1 MLTLPEELVLLALDT
16 ESGAVS
22 SCGSRLS
29 YALAGGVLAELL
41 LGGHIR
47 INDNRVEAAVVPDAG
62 CLAAVAYEHILREPG
77 RSLKHWVE
85 RLAAKLHIR
94 EQALAALG
102 ARGILHDEDRH
113 FLVFHYHRYPLDQV
127 QIREELR
134 QRLRGALLVN
144 ESPRDKALAA
154 LAEPCG
160 LLRRAF
166 GHEEWHEHK
175 KAAADMARSWPIS
188 AAVLKVAEE
197 MDAAIVAATVG
208 MYG

>member
-1 MLTLPEELVLLALDT
+1 MLTLPEELVLLAIDT

-29 YALAGGVLAELL
+29 YALAGSVLAELL

-47 INDNRVEAAVVPDAG
+47 IADNRVEISIVPYPGSVVADA
-62 CLAAVAYEHILREPG
+62 YDHISREPG

-134 QRLRGALLVN
+134 QRLRGALLVSGN
-144 ESPRDKALAA
+144 ARDKALAA

-166 GHEEWHEHK
+166 GHDEWHEHK
-175 KAAADMARSWPIS
+175 KAAADMARAWPIS